1 MRSLVLCSIML
12 LVVNNAFAIKPGEDK
27 NPNGFPSG
35 AYYKMNIHGKNEGFK
50 CPETY
55 FGSNIE
61 NYQGKPYVCVQGSNL
76 ATSVIRVT
84 KGESPVI
91 IFQVGNDT
99 IYYHNYFRIVMKN

>member
-1 MRSLVLCSIML
+1 MLYNLML
-12 LVVNNAFAIKPGEDK
+12 LVDNNAFAIKPGED
-27 NPNGFPSG
+27 NIPNGFPSD
-35 AYYKMNIHGKNEGFK
+35 AYYKMNIHGNNEGFK

-55 FGSNIE
+55 FGSNIA
-61 NYQGKPYVCVQGSNL
+61 NYQRRPYVYVQDSNL
-76 ATSVIRVT
+76 GTSVIRIT